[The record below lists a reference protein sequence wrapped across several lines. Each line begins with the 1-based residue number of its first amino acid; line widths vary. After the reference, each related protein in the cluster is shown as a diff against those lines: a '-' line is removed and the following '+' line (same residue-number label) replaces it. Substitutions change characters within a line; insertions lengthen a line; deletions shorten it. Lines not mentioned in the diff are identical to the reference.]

1 MRVHP
6 LWAVPVL
13 ALTSTACVTVNIYFP
28 AAAAEKVADRIV
40 QEVYKAGAEN
50 KNPQPGQPKPAAPTP
65 APAQVPPQSALPR
78 VEVLAQALL
87 TSAFSAISGSAEAVE
102 ANLDIDSPAIRKLRQ
117 SLEARAA
124 QLQPLLA
131 SGALGLSND
140 GLVVIRD
147 ATKLP
152 LAQRAQANALV
163 QAENADRRQLYQA
176 IATANAHPEWAGD
189 IQRTFAGSWIKNA
202 QGGWWVQSPDGAWK
216 QK

>member
-1 MRVHP
+1 M
-6 LWAVPVL
+6 
-13 ALTSTACVTVNIYFP
+13 
-28 AAAAEKVADRIV
+28 
-40 QEVYKAGAEN
+40 
-50 KNPQPGQPKPAAPTP
+50 
-65 APAQVPPQSALPR
+65 PPQSALPH
-78 VEVLAQALL
+78 VELLAQALL

-102 ANLDIDSPAIRKLRQ
+102 ANLDIESPAIRKLRQ
-117 SLEARAA
+117 SLEARAT

-140 GLVVIRD
+140 GLVVVRD

-176 IATANAHPEWAGD
+176 IATANGHPEWAGD
-189 IQRTFAGSWIKNA
+189 IQRTFAASWIKNA
-202 QGGWWVQSPDGAWK
+202 QSGWWVQSPDGAWK